1 MAHYLF
7 RRLLS
12 AISLIAVISIIAF
25 TLIQAFPGDYASQ
38 YEAFAM
44 SQGGLSADDAKAA
57 GDALRKRLG
66 LDQPVPIQYLRWI
79 SNIAL
84 YGDFGQSFV
93 YNRPVTEVIAS
104 RFWRTVGIAVV
115 CHFLATVIGILLGIY
130 AAMNQYRLGDTAA
143 TVFAFLGMT
152 IPRFF
157 MALVILYWLAFI
169 VGSPYIGSLYS
180 PQFAFAPWSFA
191 KLWDLVLHVWPVIL
205 VATIG
210 GLTYNLR
217 VMRGNLLDVLRQP
230 YIEAARAKG
239 LPQRTV
245 IFKHAVPNALHP
257 LIMYQGVILPYM
269 VSGELEVAIVL
280 AIPTIGPLMLTSL
293 QQQDIYVTASIFM
306 MLSVILVIGNFIA
319 DILLSMLDPRIRLG
333 GATA

>member
-1 MAHYLF
+1 MAQYLL
-7 RRLLS
+7 RRLVS
-12 AISLIAVISIIAF
+12 AIVLIAVISVIAF
-25 TLIQAFPGDYASQ
+25 VLIQAHPGDYASR

-44 SQGGLSADDAKAA
+44 SQGGLSAEQAEEA

-66 LDQPVPIQYLRWI
+66 LDQPLPVQFALWI
-79 SNIAL
+79 TNIVTR
-84 YGDFGQSFV
+84 GDFGQSFV
-93 YNRPVTEVIAS
+93 YNRPVSEVIAG
-104 RFWRTVGIAVV
+104 RFWRTLGIAIT
-115 CHFLATVIGILLGIY
+115 CHLLATLFGVMLGVY
-130 AAMNQYRLGDTAA
+130 AAVNQYRLGDTAA

-157 MALVILYWLAFI
+157 MALMILYWLAFI

-180 PQFAFAPWSFA
+180 PQYAFAPFSLA
-191 KLWDLVLHVWPVIL
+191 KFWDLVKHVWPVVL

-239 LPQRTV
+239 LPERTV
-245 IFKHAVPNALHP
+245 VLKHAVPNALHP
-257 LIMYQGVILPYM
+257 LVMYQGVILPYM
-269 VSGELEVAIVL
+269 VSGELETAIVL

-293 QQQDIYVTASIFM
+293 QEQDIYVTASIFM
-306 MLSVILVIGNFIA
+306 MLSVILVIGNFLA
-319 DILLSMLDPRIRLG
+319 DILLSLLDPRIRQ
-333 GATA
+333 GAVA